1 MVAPRWWAGARG
13 SPRSRR
19 TFVAL
24 TSQAG
29 ELLRI
34 QLDLTS
40 APQTNLRCQPKARET
55 EGMVPRCGGACLGC
69 GAGVPH
75 AKLLV
80 QTWYVCVGWLLLG
93 RRRIVGAL
101 QQKARQERAMV
112 EARIREP

>member
-1 MVAPRWWAGARG
+1 MVARGWWAGASE

-24 TSQAG
+24 TSQAR

-40 APQTNLRCQPKARET
+40 APQTNLRCQPEARET
-55 EGMVPRCGGACLGC
+55 EGMVPRCAGACLGH
-69 GAGVPH
+69 GAEVPH

-80 QTWYVCVGWLLLG
+80 QTWCVCVGWLLLG
-93 RRRIVGAL
+93 RRRTVGAL
-101 QQKARQERAMV
+101 GQKAR
-112 EARIREP
+112 